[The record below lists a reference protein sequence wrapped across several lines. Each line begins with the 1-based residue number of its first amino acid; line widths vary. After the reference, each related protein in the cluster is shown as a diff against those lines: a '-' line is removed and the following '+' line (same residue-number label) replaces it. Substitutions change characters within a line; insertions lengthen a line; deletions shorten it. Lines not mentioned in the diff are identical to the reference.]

1 MREKGI
7 LTNKEIEKDITEI
20 IKNTEPKSN
29 YNNDRLGAMIPIVV
43 IGVIAVTAVFKP
55 SLILWEILSIALLI
69 IGVILFDNHRKRKRI
84 QNITLGDYCITK
96 ETVESLREDDY
107 ILDSPNRAFVT
118 KAHYR
123 YSISF
128 ENERTW
134 LIPKECYTWSK
145 EHRMTD
151 HGIFQTT
158 QKGDVMTVVAKKD
171 TGRIT
176 VAYNSAIFEYKDT

>member
-1 MREKGI
+1 MKEL
-7 LTNKEIEKDITEI
+7 LTNKEIEKDVIEI
-20 IKNTEPKSN
+20 VKNTEPKSN
-29 YNNDRLGAMIPIVV
+29 HNNDRLVAMIPIVV
-43 IGVIAVTAVFKP
+43 IGVIAVTALFKP
-55 SLILWEILSIALLI
+55 SLILWEILAVALLV

-84 QNITLGDYCITK
+84 QNITLDDYCITK
-96 ETVESLREDDY
+96 ETVRSVCEDEHVT
-107 ILDSPNRAFVT
+107 DSVSRPYAYKFCS
-118 KAHYR
+118 
-123 YSISF
+123 YSICF

-171 TGRIT
+171 TGRIV
-176 VAYNSAIFEYKDT
+176 VAYNSAIFEYKNT

>member
-1 MREKGI
+1 MKEKEL
-7 LTNKEIEKDITEI
+7 LTNKEIERDIIETV
-20 IKNTEPKSN
+20 KNTEPKSN
-29 YNNDRLGAMIPIVV
+29 HNNDRLVTLIPIAV

-55 SLILWEILSIALLI
+55 SLVLWEILAVVLFI

-84 QNITLGDYCITK
+84 QNITLDDYCITK
-96 ETVESLREDDY
+96 ETVRSVCEDEY
-107 ILDSPNRAFVT
+107 VTDSINRPYAYKFC
-118 KAHYR
+118 R
-123 YSISF
+123 YSICF

-171 TGRIT
+171 SGM
-176 VAYNSAIFEYKDT
+176 VVMAYHTDIFEYKNI